1 MARRLKENK
10 TPHFVVVTGGV
21 LSGNGKG
28 ITAASIGACMS
39 ARGLSVNIQKFD
51 MYLNVDA
58 GTLKPGKHGEVFVTI
73 DGAETDLDLGHYERF
88 LDRKLDQSSSVMQG
102 RVLKEIIEKERSGG
116 FKGHDVQVIPHVTD
130 AIGQK
135 MMDAAKGFD
144 VHIIELGGTV
154 GDYEGLAFVEAARR
168 LALSVGKDN
177 VTYVHVVYLPYLEVS
192 GEIKTKPAQNAAK
205 TLRSIGIT
213 PHILAARCERD
224 IESNTKFKLSVFTDI
239 PEDNIAILQN
249 ARTVY
254 EVPLTLE
261 KQGITRTIA
270 NRIGTKKQPD
280 MSIWRKTVTSATKE
294 YAANVHVAMI
304 AKYLDNL
311 DTYMSVTEG
320 LKAAAWANKV
330 NLQISWVNA
339 EDLESMSA
347 SEASLELMK
356 YDGILVP
363 GGFGQ
368 RGVEGMIIA
377 AQHARQHK
385 TPYFGICLGMQVATI
400 AFARDHG
407 CSGAHSTEFDAKSQ
421 HPVITTMEG
430 QQGKEMTGGT
440 MRLGSYTCDLQK
452 GSLASTHYQARQ
464 VQERHR
470 HRYEFNPDYR
480 DRLEASG
487 LVLSGTCPDNGLVEI
502 IELAPNDHPFY
513 IGVQFHPEFGSRPY
527 RPHPIFDG
535 FIKAAK
541 KHNKNK

>member
-1 MARRLKENK
+1 MARRQKESK
-10 TPHFVVVTGGV
+10 TPHYIIVTGGV

-28 ITAASIGACMS
+28 ITAASIGACMR
-39 ARGLSVNIQKFD
+39 ARDLSVNIQKFD

-88 LDRKLDQSSSVMQG
+88 LDRRLDQSSSVMQG

-130 AIGQK
+130 AIMQK
-135 MMDAAKGFD
+135 MTDAAEGFD

-168 LALSVGKDN
+168 LALHVGRDN

-224 IESNTKFKLSVFTDI
+224 IEPNTKFKLSVFTDI
-239 PEDNIAILQN
+239 PEDSIAVLQN
-249 ARTVY
+249 AKTVY

-261 KQGITRTIA
+261 KQGITGIIA
-270 NRIGTKKQPD
+270 ERIGTTKEPD
-280 MSIWRKTVTSATKE
+280 MSVWRRTVTAATKQ
-294 YAANVHVAMI
+294 YAADVCIAMI
-304 AKYLDNL
+304 AKYMDNL

-339 EDLESMSA
+339 EDLEAMSA
-347 SEASLELMK
+347 AEASLELMK

-363 GGFGQ
+363 GGFGE
-368 RGVEGMIIA
+368 RGVEGMILA

-400 AFARDHG
+400 AYARDSG
-407 CSGAHSTEFDAKSQ
+407 LAGAHSTEFDSSSP
-421 HPVITTMEG
+421 HPVIATMEG

-440 MRLGSYTCDLQK
+440 MRLGSYACKLQK
-452 GSLASTHYQARQ
+452 GSVAHGCYGAMSIE
-464 VQERHR
+464 ERHR
-470 HRYEFNPDYR
+470 HRYEFNADYKQQ
-480 DRLEASG
+480 LEDSG
-487 LVLSGTCPDNGLVEI
+487 LVLSGICPDNGLVEI
-502 IELAPNDHPFY
+502 IEIAPKDHPFY
-513 IGVQFHPEFGSRPY
+513 IGVQFHPEFDSRPY
-527 RPHPIFDG
+527 RAHPVFDG
-535 FIKAAK
+535 FMRAAK
-541 KHNKNK
+541 KHNRNR